1 MSSNSFD
8 AKATLSVG
16 DRSYEIFRLDALQAK
31 FDVARLPFSLKILL
45 ENLLRNEDGESIR
58 AQDIEALAKWNA
70 SAQPSDEIAFTPARV
85 LMQDF
90 TGVPAVVD
98 LAAMRD
104 AMGDMGGD
112 PNKINPLVP
121 AELVIDHSVQV
132 DVFGTSAAFQRNA
145 ELEFERNRERYAFL
159 RWGQGAFDNF
169 KVVPPDTGIVHQ
181 VNLEYLA
188 RVVFVNDSLG
198 QAYPDTLVGT
208 DSHTTMVNGLG
219 VLGWGVGGIEAE
231 AAMLGQPMS
240 MLIPQVLG
248 VQLHGELPEGATATD
263 LVLTVT
269 EMLRERGVVSKFV
282 EFFGPGLATLGLA
295 DRATIGNM
303 SPEFG
308 STCAIFPVDA
318 ETLRYLEL
326 TGRPTDTLELVDAY
340 AREQGMFFEEGT
352 PDPAF
357 SDLLELDLGEVV
369 PSIAGPKRPQDR
381 VPLADAKEA
390 FLEAMEEFDAEAAA
404 QMGDGIDEAG
414 EESFPASD
422 PPAEDH
428 DDESGRPRPAVTHAT
443 ALAPRTSEDAIEV
456 TLEDGSSFE
465 LDHGRVVI
473 AAITSCTNTSNPSVM
488 VGAGLLARNAVERGL
503 TRKPWVK
510 TSLAPGSTVVTDY
523 LEKAGLTKY
532 LDELQFNL
540 VGYGC
545 TTCIGNSGPLP
556 AEISAAVEEKDL
568 AVCAVLSG
576 NRNFEGRINQDV
588 KANYLAS
595 PPLVVAYALAG
606 RMDLDLT
613 SEPLGEDSD
622 GEPVYLRDVWPDAAE
637 VKDIVGRSIASEMF
651 TRNYG
656 GVLAGDENW
665 KAVEV
670 PEGDRY
676 TWPDSTYV
684 RRPSFFEGM
693 PAEAPG
699 VEPIRGARVLA
710 LLGDSITTDHIS
722 PAGAIKKESPAG
734 AWLMEHGVEP
744 GDFNSYG
751 SRRGNHEVMIR
762 GTFANI
768 RLRNLLVER
777 SGGFTRRF
785 PGGEETTIYDAATAY
800 ASESVPLVVLAGR
813 EYGSGSSR
821 DWAAKGTKLLGVRA
835 VIAESFER
843 IHRSNLIG
851 MGVLPLQFPAGESAE
866 TLGLTGAETFDVG
879 DLEDGEAK
887 SVTVT
892 ARREDGP
899 AIEFDA
905 TVRLDTPNEV
915 NYFRNGGI
923 LQTVLRNLRN

>member
-1 MSSNSFD
+1 L
-8 AKATLSVG
+8 A
-16 DRSYEIFRLDALQAK
+16 DR
-31 FDVARLPFSLKILL
+31 FDVARLPYSIKVLL
-45 ENLLRNEDGESIR
+45 ENVLRLEDGVSVT
-58 AQDIEALAKWNA
+58 AAAIEAIAGWDA
-70 SAQPSDEIAFTPARV
+70 EAEPSVEIPFQPARV

-104 AMGDMGGD
+104 AMAEIGGD
-112 PNKINPLVP
+112 PEAINPLVDVD
-121 AELVIDHSVQV
+121 LVIDHSVQV
-132 DVFGTSAAFQRNA
+132 DAFGNERAFAVNA
-145 ELEFERNRERYAFL
+145 EREFERNRERYSFL
-159 RWGQGAFDNF
+159 KWGREAFDNF
-169 KVVPPDTGIVHQ
+169 SVVPPATGICHQ
-181 VNLEYLA
+181 VNLEYISQ
-188 RVVFVNDSLG
+188 VVYSRERDGVL

-231 AAMLGQPMS
+231 AAMLGQPIS
-240 MLIPQVLG
+240 MLLPQVVGFKLS
-248 VQLHGELPEGATATD
+248 GELPEGATATD

-282 EFFGPGLATLGLA
+282 EFFGPGLPTLGLA
-295 DRATIGNM
+295 DRATLGNM

-318 ETLRYLEL
+318 ETLSYLDL
-326 TGRPTDTLELVDAY
+326 TGRPTETIELVDAY
-340 AREQGMFFEEGT
+340 AREQGMFAEADA
-352 PDPAF
+352 PDPTF
-357 SDLLELDLGEVV
+357 SDLLELELGDVV

-390 FLEAMEEFDAEAAA
+390 FLEAMEEFDPEAGE
-404 QMGDGIDEAG
+404 QLGNGIDEAG

-428 DDESGRPRPAVTHAT
+428 DDERGRPRPAIHDPAVAV
-443 ALAPRTSEDAIEV
+443 AERGSEDAIEV
-456 TLEDGSSFE
+456 TLEDGTTFE

-488 VGAGLLARNAVERGL
+488 VGAGLLARNAIERGL

-523 LEKAGLTKY
+523 LDKADLTKY

-613 SEPLGEDSD
+613 SEPLGEGSD
-622 GEPVYLRDVWPDAAE
+622 GEPVYLRDIWPDTAE
-637 VKDIVGRSIASEMF
+637 IKELVGRSIASEMF

-656 GVLAGDENW
+656 RVLEGDETW
-665 KAVEV
+665 RAVEV

-684 RRPSFFEGM
+684 RRPSFFEQM

-699 VEPIRGARVLA
+699 VEPIAGARVLA

-722 PAGAIKKESPAG
+722 PAGAIKKSSPAG
-734 AWLMEHGVEP
+734 EWLIEQGVEP
-744 GDFNSYG
+744 RDFNSYG
-751 SRRGNHEVMIR
+751 SRRGNHEVMVR

-768 RLRNLLVER
+768 RLRNLLAER
-777 SGGFTRRF
+777 TGGFTRRF
-785 PGGEETTIYDAATAY
+785 PGGEETSIYEAAMAY
-800 ASESVPLVVLAGR
+800 AEEGVPLVVLAGK

-851 MGVLPLQFPAGESAE
+851 MGVLPLQFPDGESVE
-866 TLGLTGAETFDVG
+866 SLGLSGEEIFDIG
-879 DLEDGEAK
+879 DLENGEAK
-887 SVTVT
+887 AVAVT
-892 ARREDGP
+892 ARREGGDP
-899 AIEFDA
+899 VEFEA
-905 TVRLDTPNEV
+905 TVRLDTPNEIG
-915 NYFRNGGI
+915 YFQNGGI
-923 LQTVLRNLRN
+923 LQTVLRNLR